1 MLQKAKELNEI
12 TKEMIDLNKA
22 TIKTSLE
29 ELEPLLE
36 LRAQDTTGKKK
47 KACMCVNPCSFFF
60 FLQSV
65 LVPSIPSYGP
75 FPPLV
80 ERIWTYPQGLVS
92 SCRAVKRQMS
102 DLATG

>member
-22 TIKTSLE
+22 AIKTRLE

-36 LRAQDTTGKKK
+36 LRAQDTAGKKK
-47 KACMCVNPCSFFF
+47 KACMCVNPYFF
-60 FLQSV
+60 FLQSA

-75 FPPLV
+75 FSPLV
-80 ERIWTYPQGLVS
+80 RRIWTSPQGLVS

-102 DLATG
+102 ELATG